1 MKLLTLALILFPFTL
16 VAQSTLSGKISNISG
31 EPQIYCKL
39 LLIQDSMVLQTV
51 GTDSIGNY
59 AFESVSS
66 GEYKLSIRVPFQT
79 IDTMV
84 VVNGPTIVDLKID
97 DGKYL
102 DDVEIIGKKPVVI
115 RKVDRTIFNPTDIP
129 ALVGGDASDVIEFA
143 PGVIIN
149 GDNIQVAGGSSA
161 QVMLNDKLIP
171 LTGLPLI
178 SFIRSIPTE
187 DIQYVEIIP
196 IPPVKYAATVRGS
209 LINIKLVIGAKSRQ
223 SKGSLR
229 ADFGQRFYNQLGL
242 MANYSYRSGRFS
254 LYSNI
259 SANKEKYHYI
269 STKTIDY
276 DTLQWNENGTTVA
289 ELGMLTGSVGL
300 NYEINSSTEL
310 GLLAV
315 VDNFNG
321 RNTDR
326 SFIEKIS
333 NLGYGT
339 IDNLTVN
346 KGIKNQYAFNL
357 NLSKRLD
364 SLGQKL
370 DFNVDYTNYNRNG
383 KINFETDN
391 RDLMSSTHT
400 SIRNQNLA
408 GANLLSGGIDY
419 VLPKKNVNLSFGARY
434 SYSENNTDLA
444 VFNNLTN
451 PEVPDTSQSNKFNYF
466 EHIQAGYAEMQW
478 KKNRWSFQLGIRGEN
493 TYYLAN
499 SPTSALSIKND
510 YFELLPKAFAMFETK
525 KSQYWN
531 FNYSRNFVRP
541 NYTDLNPFKYY
552 TTAYSYTTGNPYLK
566 PIILH
571 NLSVSTGVKDFQFY
585 LSFGYIEKMQTNVT
599 IYDEA
604 TQVQQTTISNLF
616 SSRSIDFSVNYYKT
630 IKKRTTID
638 AYISCGY
645 VNRTVIST
653 IASQNLNIFSGYIN
667 VSVNQVLD
675 KRESFFLKAAISYHT
690 PYFEQI
696 SLTTTRPSMG
706 VKLKKNLLK
715 NRITLE
721 LSCSD
726 PFRFQRRSTN
736 TTSNQT
742 TIKQFSYYDTQEV
755 RFCFTYKLGNTRLLV
770 NQHSTNSTGEAGRIG
785 K

>member
-1 MKLLTLALILFPFTL
+1 
-16 VAQSTLSGKISNISG
+16 VAQYKLSGKISNDSG
-31 EPQIYCKL
+31 EPQYYCKL
-39 LLIQDSMVLQTV
+39 FIIQDSIILKTV
-51 GTDSIGNY
+51 YTDSLGNY
-59 AFESVSS
+59 FFESISN
-66 GEYKLSIRVPFQT
+66 GEYTLRIKSLSER
-79 IDTMV
+79 IDTLISV
-84 VVNGPTIVDLKID
+84 KGNTSFNLVLN
-97 DGKYL
+97 DGKII
-102 DDVEIIGKKPVVI
+102 DDVEIIGKKPIVI
-115 RKVDRTIFNPTDIP
+115 RKVDRTIFRPTDIP
-129 ALVGGDASDVIEFA
+129 ALIGGDASDVIEFA

-149 GDNIQVAGGSSA
+149 GDNIQVAGGSTA

-196 IPPVKYAATVRGS
+196 IPPVKYAANVRGS
-209 LINIKLVIGAKSRQ
+209 LINIKLVTGAKSRQ
-223 SKGSLR
+223 SKGSIRTDL
-229 ADFGQRFYNQLGL
+229 GQRLYNQLGL

-276 DTLQWNENGTTVA
+276 DTLQWNENVTTVA
-289 ELGMLTGSVGL
+289 ELGMLSGSVGL

-315 VDNFNG
+315 VDNING
-321 RNTDR
+321 KNTDH
-326 SFIEKIS
+326 SFIEKIG
-333 NLGYGT
+333 NNPLDYGT

-346 KGIKNQYAFNL
+346 KELKNQYAFNL

-370 DFNVDYTNYNRNG
+370 DFNVDYTNYKRNG

-391 RDLMSSTHT
+391 RDVLNTTYS
-400 SIRNQNLA
+400 SIRNQTLA

-419 VLPKKNVNLSFGARY
+419 VLPKKNVNLSFGIRY

-451 PEVPDTSQSNKFNYF
+451 PEVADTSQSNRFNYF
-466 EHIQAGYAEMQW
+466 EHIQAGYAEIQW

-499 SPTSALSIKND
+499 SPTSDLSIKND

-525 KSQYWN
+525 KNQLWN
-531 FNYSRNFVRP
+531 FNYSRNFIRP
-541 NYTDLNPFKYY
+541 NYTDLNPFRYY
-552 TTAYSYTTGNPYLK
+552 TSAYSYTTGNPYLK

-571 NLSVSTGVKDFQFY
+571 SLSISTNVKDFQFY
-585 LSFGYIEKMQTNVT
+585 LSFGYIEKMQTSVT

-604 TQVQQTTISNLF
+604 TQIQQTTISNLF
-616 SSRSIDFSVNYYKT
+616 SSRSMDLSVNYYKS

-638 AYISCGY
+638 AYLSGSF
-645 VNRTVIST
+645 VNRTVIAT

-667 VSVNQVLD
+667 ISINQVLD
-675 KRESFFLKAAISYHT
+675 KKESFFLKASISYHT

-706 VKLKKNLLK
+706 LKLKKNLLK

-726 PFRFQRRSTN
+726 PFRIQKRLSN

-770 NQHSTNSTGEAGRIG
+770 NQHSTDSTGEASRIG